1 MQKIKLFGLIAVM
14 SIVMI
19 SCGANKKNCSETCE
33 KDHSKHKELRCDH
46 SKSVEIKEVETS
58 SSKDEE

>member
-1 MQKIKLFGLIAVM
+1 M